1 MYFYIKIF
9 LIKFFTFV
17 DFSFEQKVKSIM
29 VAGLKFSFILV
40 LLSTFIMSIYL
51 TMNHSYIV
59 YNVGTSLFKSFTMF
73 MAVFFINGIAFNTIL
88 KEKMNR

>member
-1 MYFYIKIF
+1 
-9 LIKFFTFV
+9 
-17 DFSFEQKVKSIM
+17 M
-29 VAGLKFSFILV
+29 VAGLKLSFILV

-59 YNVGTSLFKSFTMF
+59 YNVATSLFKSFTMF